1 MAPYQ
6 WTPIKEPT
14 EPNLLAMEDRPAFEA
29 LWNRQRLRLERH
41 GALKPFWDR
50 MGRWWAIETGVIE
63 RLYDLSMG
71 TTMVLVE
78 RGLDAS
84 LIPHG
89 EGSMPPQALV
99 QILEDHQAA
108 LGGVMDLIGGTR
120 ALSVSWIKELH
131 SLFTRHQ
138 ETTEAIDQFGRFVRV
153 PLLRGEFKKT
163 LNNPLRPDGAIHEY
177 APPAHVEAEMD
188 RMVEIYHRLPQ
199 NLPEVRSA
207 WLHHAFTQIH
217 PFQDG
222 NGRVA
227 RALASIDYLKVGLFP
242 VLVRREDRDTRYIP
256 ALEAADSGDLKPL
269 VEFLWSRVQDV
280 LTRAIS
286 EAEQVVSGADSL
298 HSILQAA
305 SAKSRDRLQGESQAR
320 NEMARRIESLAT
332 AAGIRIKEKFEQSL
346 VNQVPNLRVFID
358 PAPQDSKH
366 WFASQILRVAKKH
379 GYWADFHEPRT
390 WVKLRIKNGGTTD
403 LVITLHFVGNPSP
416 GTCAAALFLNH
427 RDPMTPEL
435 VGQEPPETVMDIPTM
450 PHLLLSPDENPKAQE
465 HRFLDWVD
473 RAITIGLA
481 HWTRYL

>member
-1 MAPYQ
+1 MASYR
-6 WTPIKEPT
+6 WTPIKEIPD
-14 EPNLLAMEDRPAFEA
+14 PKLLAMEDRPAFEA
-29 LWNRQRLRLERH
+29 LWGRQRQRLERH
-41 GALKPFWDR
+41 GVLKPFWDR

-63 RLYDLSMG
+63 RLYDLSVG

-78 RGLDAS
+78 RGLDAT

-89 EGSMPPQALV
+89 EASMPPHALV

-120 ALSVSWIKELH
+120 ELSVSWIKELH
-131 SLFTRHQ
+131 ALFTRHQ
-138 ETTEAIDQFGRFVRV
+138 ETTEAVDQFGRFVRV
-153 PLLRGEFKKT
+153 PLLRGEFKKAP
-163 LNNPLRPDGAIHEY
+163 NNPRRSNGETHEY
-177 APPAHVEAEMD
+177 APVDHVEAEMD
-188 RMVEIYHRLPQ
+188 RMVEIYHQLPVD
-199 NLPEVRSA
+199 LPEVRSS

-227 RALASIDYLKVGLFP
+227 RALASIDYLKAGLFP
-242 VLVRREDRDTRYIP
+242 VLVRREDRDALYLP
-256 ALEAADSGDLKPL
+256 ALEAADAGDLKPL
-269 VEFLWSRVQDV
+269 VSFLWSRVQDV

-298 HSILQAA
+298 QSILQAA
-305 SAKSRDRLQGESQAR
+305 GAKSRDRREGEVQAR
-320 NEMARRIESLAT
+320 AAMADRIESLAVS
-332 AAGIRIKEKFEQSL
+332 AGGRIDEKFKQILTS
-346 VNQVPNLRVFID
+346 QVPNLRVFAD
-358 PAPQDSKH
+358 VASQESKH
-366 WFASQILRVAKKH
+366 WFATQILRVAKKH

-435 VGQEPPETVMDIPTM
+435 ADQEPPETVMDIPSV
-450 PHLLLSPDENPKAQE
+450 PHLLLSPDEDPKAQE

-473 RAITIGLA
+473 RAVTIGLA
-481 HWTRYL
+481 HWTRYS